1 MLIVHLQFCQTLC
14 TALGMQQQGIQNMSS
29 VLRFSEWSYF
39 NLCGQSSLFC

>member
-29 VLRFSEWSYF
+29 VLAILICVVKAVFSDE
-39 NLCGQSSLFC
+39 